1 MKDLNKTAKQLATN
15 EMACTKVAI
24 RKTLSGLINAEGTR
38 DTNILFL
45 QNETIENKKFSDVSN
60 KELPPVL
67 AHELNVTLM
76 SEWFSNIVKNETLE
90 CEKVGYTCKLSD
102 LDEQLVVKKEV
113 IAKNNGEAIWEHIQA
128 VRVKYRQF
136 RNERLSA
143 WRKRAVKLEALG
155 NDESGKKETA
165 KKSYTFI
172 ERLIKMMQEDDHSA
186 SFRLKLIN
194 KWGKDCEQQKIYDLA
209 TETFLATLVDSGKFK
224 EAKK

>member
-24 RKTLSGLINAEGTR
+24 RKTLGGLINAEGTR

-45 QNETIENKKFSDVSN
+45 QNDTIENKKFSDVSN

-67 AHELNVTLM
+67 WNELNVTLM
-76 SEWFSNIVKNETLE
+76 SDWFSNIVKNETLE
-90 CEKVGYTCKLSD
+90 CEKIGYTCKLSD
-102 LDEQLVVKKEV
+102 LDDNLTVRKEV
-113 IAKNNGEAIWEHIQA
+113 IARKNGEAIWEHIQV
-128 VRVKYRQF
+128 VRKKYRQF
-136 RNERLSA
+136 RDTRLRE
-143 WRKRAVKLEALG
+143 WRKRAVTLESIG

-165 KKSYTFI
+165 KKTYTFI

-194 KWGKDCEQQKIYDLA
+194 RWGKDCEQQKIYDLA